1 VWIGLNIQKNRV
13 FLIYKKLI
21 GGLHKAAQEW
31 GEASDM
37 GMGEKRWGSSAAEPR
52 YGGALPHR
60 ITGEPALSSDMRR
73 ICEKID
79 GDVRWGNRP
88 GCALDGRKLPL

>member
-1 VWIGLNIQKNRV
+1 MWIGLNVQKNRV

-21 GGLHKAAQEW
+21 GRLHKVAQEW

-37 GMGEKRWGSSAAEPR
+37 GMGREGWRGSGAAEPR
-52 YGGALPHR
+52 YGGAL
-60 ITGEPALSSDMRR
+60 ITGEPAFSSDMGR

-79 GDVRWGNRP
+79 GDVRWENRP